1 MPSPHLVEFTI
12 WTCPLSTTPNSV
24 CTPSNPAIGKSPI
37 SINPATNY
45 VVLRASS
52 HAFIKACLAGKGDSL
67 GQGHNTE
74 QEQA

>member
-1 MPSPHLVEFTI
+1 MKL
-12 WTCPLSTTPNSV
+12 L
-24 CTPSNPAIGKSPI
+24 
-37 SINPATNY
+37 TNY

-67 GQGHNTE
+67 GKSHNPK